1 MGYSKASAKGKAM
14 TAYINNNKKKKP
26 GKSQINDLML
36 HLNLLENL
44 KQAKSKISR
53 REIIKNKGQSHKID
67 TQKTIRRINA
77 TKSWFFEKIS

>member
-1 MGYSKASAKGKAM
+1 VLRGKPWPP
-14 TAYINNNKKKKP
+14 TLTTTKKKKP